1 MRSRDR
7 LASGLLALVVLASGA
22 CGGTGPAAPAVGLA
36 DTSAPP
42 PATPDSTLPP
52 PDTTGP
58 PVPSGAVSHVGIPFG
73 PAHLPPDRFA
83 EFSGTI
89 YTATDPG
96 QLLADLELARR
107 ASARLLIS
115 FTGNEEFLRDQN
127 GFSFAMW
134 KQRVDRFLGVDLTP
148 YIDDGTIIAHFIL
161 DEPSD
166 RTNWNGQ
173 RVSHEDIEAM
183 AEYSKQ
189 VWPTMATMIRA
200 RTDYLTGNRYPH
212 LDAVRIQYLHRF
224 GPITD
229 FLNENVQAAKSLG
242 LELVGGLNVIN
253 GGSPTSGIPGR
264 REGMYAM
271 SADEIRSWGTTFLS
285 EPGLCAFMLY
295 EYDSTYFSRP
305 DIQAALSELSQKART
320 LPNRA
325 CRP

>member
-1 MRSRDR
+1 
-7 LASGLLALVVLASGA
+7 V
-22 CGGTGPAAPAVGLA
+22 VGLA
-36 DTSAPP
+36 DTSTPP
-42 PATPDSTLPP
+42 PGTPDSARADSVPVPSDSTQPP

-58 PVPSGAVSHVGIPFG
+58 TTPAGAGFHVGIPFG

-96 QLLADLELARR
+96 QLLADLELARK
-107 ASARLLIS
+107 AGTRLLIS
-115 FTGNEEFLRDQN
+115 FTGNEQFLRDQN

-173 RVSHEDIEAM
+173 RVSQDDIEAM
-183 AEYSKQ
+183 AAYSKQ
-189 VWPTMATMIRA
+189 VWSTMPTMIRA
-200 RTDYLTGNRYPH
+200 RTDYLAGHGYPH
-212 LDAVRIQYLHRF
+212 LDAVRVQYLHRL

-229 FLNENVQAAKSLG
+229 FLKENVEAAKSLG

-253 GGSPTSGIPGR
+253 GGSPTSGISGR
-264 REGMYAM
+264 TEGMHAM
-271 SADEIRSWGTTFLS
+271 SADEIRSWGITFLS
-285 EPGLCAFMLY
+285 EPDLCAFMLY